1 MPDTKT
7 VELFDGG
14 QSVGTATVDGSGNWS
29 KALTLSAGSH
39 ALTGKATDLAG
50 NESGASSTV
59 NLKSGDSTTPTLPDL
74 LDDSGSSSSDNVTND
89 STPRIKSGVTLTG
102 PNSVVPPDA
111 SLNRYE
117 VERKTGAGSWSK
129 VVDVADS
136 SMTIVVNG
144 STKEWS
150 YTLQEP
156 SALVNATHQ
165 YRARWR
171 DKSGGYSGYGS
182 ILSVIIDTTAP
193 SSPAITSHYNGYVFT
208 GTSFT
213 ITGTSS

>member
-89 STPRIKSGVTLTG
+89 STPRIESSITLTG
-102 PNSVVPPDA
+102 PNSVQPPDA
-111 SLNRYE
+111 TMSRYE
-117 VERKTGAGSWSK
+117 VERKTGSGSWSK
-129 VVDVADS
+129 VVDVASS
-136 SMTIVVNG
+136 SMTITG
-144 STKEWS
+144 SVANKKWA
-150 YTLQEP
+150 YTLQEG
-156 SALVNATHQ
+156 SALSNATHQ
-165 YRARWR
+165 YRARWK
-171 DKSGGYSGYGS
+171 DKGGGYSSYGS
-182 ILSVIIDTTAP
+182 TLSVVVDTTAP
-193 SSPAITSHYNGYVFT
+193 SSPAITSHSNGYVFT
-208 GTSFT
+208 GTGFT
-213 ITGTSS
+213 IAGTSS